1 MKKIIL
7 FLLLLMVAC
16 APSAPTVKDTDTSA
30 PSEPQ
35 VVAKEQVDSP
45 PVQQEPP
52 KTVAPPADVAGTP
65 LEPTGS
71 VAEPYSRLGCE
82 KLLSAEEFAD
92 ECNKTADNLVVTY
105 RIGTR
110 NCIVNIKDRE
120 NDRLTA
126 GIALTG
132 YSDSGTAKIEF
143 DRRLVVM
150 KVGADDS
157 VGERAYVPPVKLVNR
172 EALEFLRGKF
182 IIESGTDSRL
192 CSKEGL
198 IAVSKIVDSRL
209 K

>member
-35 VVAKEQVDSP
+35 VVAKEQVESP
-45 PVQQEPP
+45 PVQEPP
-52 KTVAPPADVAGTP
+52 KTAVKAPEVAGTP

-82 KLLSAEEFAD
+82 SLLSAEEFAS

-132 YSDSGTAKIEF
+132 YSDAGTAKIEF

-157 VGERAYVPPVKLVNR
+157 VGERAYVPPAKLIDR

-182 IIESGTDSRL
+182 IVEAGTDTRL

>member
-1 MKKIIL
+1 MKTIIL

-16 APSAPTVKDTDTSA
+16 APSAPTVKDTDTA

-45 PVQQEPP
+45 PVQEPP

-65 LEPTGS
+65 LEPSGS

-82 KLLSAEEFAD
+82 SLLSAEEFAN

-110 NCIVNIKDRE
+110 NCIVNIKDRQ

-132 YSDSGTAKIEF
+132 YSDAGTAKIEF
-143 DRRLVVM
+143 ERRLVVM

-157 VGERAYVPPVKLVNR
+157 VGERAYVPPAKLINR

-182 IIESGTDSRL
+182 IIESGTDTRL

>member
-1 MKKIIL
+1 MKTIIL

-16 APSAPTVKDTDTSA
+16 APSAPTVKDTDTA

-35 VVAKEQVDSP
+35 VVANEQVDSP
-45 PVQQEPP
+45 PVQEPP

-82 KLLSAEEFAD
+82 SLLSAEEFAK

-110 NCIVNIKDRE
+110 NCIVSVKDRQNE
-120 NDRLTA
+120 RLTA

-132 YSDSGTAKIEF
+132 YSEAGAAKIEF
-143 DRRLVVM
+143 ERRLVVK

-157 VGERAYVPPVKLVNR
+157 VGERAYVPPVKLVDR

-182 IIESGTDSRL
+182 IIESGTDTRL